1 MSNMVGTTWKGTY
14 NKYTSYFR
22 VFCNYTWEPNYSTTR
37 SRLTISSVGIQRTSG
52 NSAVEMVS
60 GAAKSATVN
69 LTGAASGGGS
79 QTFDKESTSY
89 SWGESSTAERSF
101 GSKTYT
107 IDKEG
112 TTKTLT
118 FTVSA
123 KKNGGSWSGSSS
135 KSITLS
141 MPAKSDESVQYDKN
155 TTDTVNNMPATQTK
169 GSGYSITLSTLV
181 PTRSGYTFIGWA
193 NNSSTANSSFD
204 PGDTYPAD
212 SVSTTLYAIWFKEP
226 KLTNIKAWRTSQ
238 TGVVNP
244 SVDNDSANGFCIF
257 TYTNAEGVSSQSA
270 TIKFG
275 SSSSRI
281 EIPVSSSGSS
291 RYAYSKTDADNICPL
306 MERTPIAIKI
316 TITNKAKTPKTIT
329 YNYSTFISAKA
340 FAFDIF
346 KPSGGNFINIGM
358 GKLASESAGSRQTID
373 MDSEVYIFLPSGS
386 QIGIDGELNTAITN
400 LSWTNDVM
408 EDR

>member
-1 MSNMVGTTWKGTY
+1 MSNIVGATWKGTY
-14 NKYTSYFR
+14 SKYASYFR
-22 VFCNYTWEPNYSTTR
+22 VFCNYTWEPNYSTTQA
-37 SRLTISSVGIQRTSG
+37 RLIISSVGIQRTSG
-52 NSAVEMVS
+52 NSAAEMVS

-79 QTFDKESTSY
+79 QTFDKESTAY
-89 SWGESSTAERSF
+89 SWAESSTAEKSF

-107 IDKEG
+107 INKEG
-112 TTKTLT
+112 TVKTLT

-123 KKNGGSWSGSSS
+123 KKNSGAWSGSSS

-155 TTDTVNNMPATQTK
+155 TTDTVSNMPSTQTK

-181 PTRSGYTFIGWA
+181 PVRSGYTFIGWA
-193 NNSSTANSSFD
+193 NNSTTANASFD
-204 PGDTYPAD
+204 PGDTYNN
-212 SVSTTLYAIWFKEP
+212 SSTTLYAVWFKEP
-226 KLTNIKAWRTSQ
+226 KISNIKAFRTSQ

-291 RYAYSKTDADNICPL
+291 RYAYSKTDANNICPL

-329 YNYSTFISAKA
+329 YNYSSFISAKA